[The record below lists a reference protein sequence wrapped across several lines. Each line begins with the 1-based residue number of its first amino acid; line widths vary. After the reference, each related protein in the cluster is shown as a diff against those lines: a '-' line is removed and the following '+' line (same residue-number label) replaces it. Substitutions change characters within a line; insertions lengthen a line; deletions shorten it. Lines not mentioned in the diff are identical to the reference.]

1 MGNIGDTKGDDWEA
15 MAKIYKQLTVGVSH
29 RPIAVIL
36 EKVDA
41 LQPFSKATSIHD
53 NGCGP
58 GAIISRIIQDY
69 QIPSTAS
76 LTASDFSSHMIDQL
90 KNTKEEEMKAD
101 PKGPWSRLELSVQD
115 AMDLKSI
122 PDVSQSH
129 VTAGWVYFMTADPM
143 KCLTESHRIL
153 KPNGVLG
160 LSSWKDSQWMTIS
173 NNGVT
178 AVRPDAKTIEIPE
191 EWKSA
196 EGIAE
201 ELKKANFKDI
211 DSVEVQVDMTFD
223 SHDGLVELLSEKMPH
238 IASMTKDWSEDEKKQ
253 LKQTFREMIKEAS
266 PSEPGRMTGTALVAV
281 GRK

>member
-36 EKVDA
+36 EKVNA
-41 LQPFSKATSIHD
+41 LQPFSEATSIHD

-69 QIPSTAS
+69 PIPSSAS

-90 KNTKEEEMKAD
+90 KQTKEEEMKAD

-122 PDVSQSH
+122 SDESQSH

-160 LSSWKDSQWMTIS
+160 LSSWKDSQWMAVS

-201 ELKKANFKDI
+201 ELKKAKFRDI
-211 DSVEVQVDMTFD
+211 DSVEVHVDMTFD
-223 SHDGLVELLSEKMPH
+223 SHDALVELLSEKMPH
-238 IASMTKDWSEDEKKQ
+238 IANMTKDWSEDEKKQ